1 MRGLWK
7 GWLVT
12 GLLAGLL
19 LAGCGSAAPRDGG
32 TAPPAGMAA
41 VAPVATAAPTAAA
54 GVPFPTADATATAQP
69 AEGVD
74 VRLVYEIDRSRLPL
88 LPYRA
93 LTLRVYVGEVEEV
106 AVLAAGETAHWYGA
120 DSGWVT
126 VTTEAD
132 EVALVLEGAALDEGR
147 GAVEKAALKDGKAW
161 AWSHSMDDNG
171 NLHAAIDVMR
181 QYGWRGTLYVVSD
194 WIAPEDTGGYLLNE
208 TDLGVTLQEG
218 WALGN
223 HTRDHQCDPAKID
236 RQTVIDGEA
245 RLRAIVESSNRP
257 DYRLMS
263 FAAPCMEWTYDP
275 LLREMMAEGLTEA
288 LFNEADKRDDGYQN
302 QYRIVVAA
310 EGEVEEDW
318 RTVRFD
324 PALPVGRNFD
334 FESGE
339 EGKGPEMV
347 KRDLDEIAALA
358 KTGVHVWYNTASHGN
373 GEERLLAVGNHIYTN
388 YGPGGTDEVWVA
400 PAEEIYSYLLVRE
413 LAVVRRRGQ

>member
-1 MRGLWK
+1 MRGLRK
-7 GWLVT
+7 GWVVAV
-12 GLLAGLL
+12 LLAALL
-19 LAGCGSAAPRDGG
+19 LAGCGDAAP
-32 TAPPAGMAA
+32 AA
-41 VAPVATAAPTAAA
+41 KDEVAAPVVAAAPAATVVA
-54 GVPFPTADATATAQP
+54 ATPSPTPGATATGEA
-69 AEGVD
+69 AGRAD
-74 VRLVYEIDRSRLPL
+74 VELIYEIDRSRLPAL
-88 LPYRA
+88 SYWA
-93 LTLRVYVGEVEEV
+93 LTLRVYVGEVDAV
-106 AVLAAGETAHWYGA
+106 AVAAAGETAHWYDA

-132 EVALVLEGAALDEGR
+132 EVALVLTGTTETEGLGQ
-147 GAVEKAALKDGKAW
+147 VEKAALKDGKAW

-171 NLHAAIDVMR
+171 NLHAAIDMMR
-181 QYGWRGTLYVVSD
+181 QYGWRGTLYLISD
-194 WIAPEDTGGYLLNE
+194 WIAPDDTGGYLLNE
-208 TDLGVTLQEG
+208 DDLRLTLEEG

-236 RQTVIDGEA
+236 RRTVTDGEA
-245 RLRAIVESSNRP
+245 RLRAIVDSSDRP
-257 DYRLMS
+257 DYRLIS
-263 FAAPCMEWTYDP
+263 FASPCMEWSYDP

-302 QYRIVVAA
+302 QYRIVVDA
-310 EGEVEEDW
+310 EGDVEEDW

-358 KTGVHVWYNTASHGN
+358 KTGVHFWYNTASHGN
-373 GEERLLAVGNHIYTN
+373 GEERLLEVGNHIYTN

-413 LAVVRRRGQ
+413 LAVVRRAN